1 MPNEAPEQE
10 KSRLRINLMPSLTAI
25 EPMAWNACANPAD
38 YPAEP
43 GCFRGSESKIAKSGT
58 PDLGRAY
65 NPFVSHEFLLALEE
79 SGSATLETGW
89 APAHLCVE
97 DEHDVLLGVL
107 PAYVKTHSQGE
118 YVFDHAFADALERAG
133 LEYYP
138 KVQVSV
144 PFTPATGRRF
154 LMRPGPQAERARL
167 ALAQGL
173 LGLVGQLEASSA
185 HVTFMTE
192 DEQSFLTGSK
202 LGFLPRTDIQF
213 HWENECGWKTFE
225 EFLNSLSSRKRKALK
240 RERRESLADGISMEW
255 VTGKEITEAHWDAF
269 WQFYQDTGARKWGTP
284 YLTRNFFSRIGAA
297 LPERTLLIFAMRGGH
312 PIAGALNFIG
322 GDTLF
327 GRYWGCIEEHPFLH
341 FETCYYQAIDFALK
355 HGLKR
360 VEAGAQGGHK
370 LARGYRPALTYSAHA
385 FAHPGLQRAAEDFLK
400 RERPQILRA
409 RQHLDAEAPF
419 RHDTNDQE

>member
-1 MPNEAPEQE
+1 
-10 KSRLRINLMPSLTAI
+10 MPSLTAI
-25 EPMAWNACANPAD
+25 EPAAWNACANPAE
-38 YPAEP
+38 YLTGAAAGEALP
-43 GCFRGSESKIAKSGT
+43 
-58 PDLGRAY
+58 AY

-79 SGSATLETGW
+79 SRSATPETGW
-89 APAHLCVE
+89 APAHLSAE
-97 DEHDVLLGVL
+97 DEDGVLLGVL
-107 PAYVKTHSQGE
+107 PAYVKSHSQGE

-133 LEYYP
+133 HDYYP

-154 LMRPGPQAERARL
+154 LMRPGPRAERARL

-185 HVTFMTE
+185 HVTFMTKE
-192 DEQSFLTGSK
+192 EQAFLTGER

-213 HWENECGWKTFE
+213 HWENDGGWTTFDA
-225 EFLNSLSSRKRKALK
+225 FLDSLASRKRKALK
-240 RERRESLADGISMEW
+240 RERRDALAEGISMQW
-255 VTGKEITEAHWDAF
+255 ITGKDITEAHWDAF
-269 WQFYQDTGARKWGTP
+269 WVFYQDTGARKWGTP
-284 YLTRNFFSRIGAA
+284 YLTREFFSRIGATMA
-297 LPERTLLIFAMRGGH
+297 DRILLIFAMRDGH
-312 PIAGALNFIG
+312 PVAGALNFIG

-327 GRYWGCIEEHPFLH
+327 GRYWGCIEEYPFLH
-341 FETCYYQAIDFALK
+341 FETCYYQAIDFALA

-400 RERPQILRA
+400 RERLQILHA
-409 RQHLDAEAPF
+409 REELNAEAPF
-419 RHDTNDQE
+419 RHEQDQE